1 MEFERRGAIYRQIA
15 DYILE
20 NILRLRWKPKDR
32 VPSIRELA
40 MDVEVNPNTVTRT
53 YAWLQDQGI
62 IVNQR
67 GRGYFVAEHGFEG
80 TRRLKMEEFVERDI
94 PAFFKTMELL
104 GLDVNDLETYWEQY
118 RANQGVR
125 P

>member
-1 MEFERRGAIYRQIA
+1 MEFERRDAIYRQIA

-20 NILRLRWKPKDR
+20 NILRRRWKPKDR

-40 MDVEVNPNTVTRT
+40 IDVEVNPNTVTRT

-67 GRGYFVAEHGFEG
+67 GRGYFVAEEGFEG

-104 GLDVNDLETYWEQY
+104 GLDVNDLETYWQRY
-118 RANQGVR
+118 RAT
-125 P
+125 